1 MKQAMKRTFTLLCGM
16 MCAIAAWGQDA
27 ASSTWA
33 AVQARAAASGDP
45 KAIWRELKQLSPAEL
60 LDCGRAFSDE
70 SRASGAPPEAGIV
83 FVNAILSYHKD
94 KTGWR
99 ETAEA
104 VGRIVAES
112 GNPHWV
118 YGALEWIENN
128 DHWRDIPPEGFRAI
142 AAGMSGVLARPDASP
157 DVFLV
162 VLEKCGSFDI
172 TWKFPPEDLARAT
185 AQCREILQAATDE
198 KVRRAAGFAV
208 RNLERIAAGD
218 FD

>member
-1 MKQAMKRTFTLLCGM
+1 MKRSLTWILGM
-16 MCAIAAWGQDA
+16 LCAIAVWAQDA

-60 LDCGRAFSDE
+60 LECGRAFTDE
-70 SRASGAPPEAGIV
+70 SRASGASPEDAIL

-94 KTGWR
+94 KTDWNA
-99 ETAEA
+99 TAEA

-112 GNPHWV
+112 DNSHWV

-128 DHWRDIPPEGFRAI
+128 DHWRDIPQEGFHAI
-142 AAGMSGVLARPDASP
+142 AEGMSSVLTRPDQSP

-162 VLEKCGSFDI
+162 VLRKCSSFDI
-172 TWKFPPEDLARAT
+172 TWKFPPDDLARVT
-185 AQCREILQAATDE
+185 AQCRGILQSATDE
-198 KVRRAAGFAV
+198 KVRRAAEWAV